1 MPQLQLTADDKAD
14 AAYAVMVLY
23 EIIRNVR
30 SDTVTLLGNV
40 PSDVV
45 DGMVKFRTE
54 QAVAIWCALRN
65 TREIP

>member
-1 MPQLQLTADDKAD
+1 MALQLSADDKAD
-14 AAYAVMVLY
+14 AAYAVVVLY

-30 SDTVTLLGNV
+30 TDTVSLLGDA

-45 DGMVKFRTE
+45 NDMVKFRTE